1 MGAREFRCIQGSV
14 DESKVAIL
22 QNCAVGLCALPLSI
36 RELATKLRVP
46 ELEGF
51 LIMRI
56 VGSMILLMFVS
67 LDIRDTV
74 MNSGI
79 SQDCF
84 ERVELW
90 SPAIKLESR
99 RVWLEIRGL
108 PIHAWSQE
116 LFENIT
122 NV

>member
-56 VGSMILLMFVS
+56 VASHVS
-67 LDIRDTV
+67 NIVALDASNQKVVQKAASVQDLGQC
-74 MNSGI
+74 SGDARSTGPSI
-79 SQDCF
+79 G
-84 ERVELW
+84 
-90 SPAIKLESR
+90 
-99 RVWLEIRGL
+99 WLNQIGK
-108 PIHAWSQE
+108 IY
-116 LFENIT
+116 
-122 NV
+122 V